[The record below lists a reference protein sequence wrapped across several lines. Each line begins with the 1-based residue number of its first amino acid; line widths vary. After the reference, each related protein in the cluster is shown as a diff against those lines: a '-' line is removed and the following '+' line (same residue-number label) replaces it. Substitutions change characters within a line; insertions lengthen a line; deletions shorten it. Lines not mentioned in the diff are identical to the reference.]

1 MSSLQSRYSVSAPQ
15 FLSYFSFL
23 ADISKIALLIIFIS
37 LFKVYLKTDVDQNDE
52 ERVGEVE
59 EQPDLH
65 RFDVWGCRQAG
76 GDRQVDR
83 GQDHHAGDVDGVDQ
97 TELVLVTDVVGGLV
111 DDVHQDGGQVGDHD
125 DVEQFPAQR
134 DGHSD
139 GLPRSSGE
147 VVPLYPPLPDAVLL
161 HCVAA
166 HVGETLQVQL
176 GQQVVRPHYPE
187 LEGAHLGPEGEV
199 VHVIKGADKPSFS
212 DCHQSQGV

>member
-1 MSSLQSRYSVSAPQ
+1 MSSLQSLYSVSAPQ
-15 FLSYFSFL
+15 FLSHFSFL

-111 DDVHQDGGQVGDHD
+111 DDVHQDGGQVGHH
-125 DVEQFPAQR
+125 E
-134 DGHSD
+134 
-139 GLPRSSGE
+139 
-147 VVPLYPPLPDAVLL
+147 DA
-161 HCVAA
+161 
-166 HVGETLQVQL
+166 
-176 GQQVVRPHYPE
+176 
-187 LEGAHLGPEGEV
+187 
-199 VHVIKGADKPSFS
+199 
-212 DCHQSQGV
+212 